1 MFRKIWTWVDVPRD
15 SCNQK
20 APCYNVDVENALG
33 NNMKNKE
40 VQEKKA

>member
-40 VQEKKA
+40 VQEKIA